1 MNFVRCKTLELYFSK
16 LGTDIDNR
24 DMVFVE
30 DSKEIYTDGKP
41 YGKDINWIEPPK
53 PEIGDY
59 YTKTGRLIR
68 FSELTDDDK
77 DNLAGIYVGD
87 HPETGDK
94 LLIPAN
100 AGFAYNST
108 QGGLKWCDDYPIPT
122 EIQNSI
128 NPSDIATNS
137 TEARTK
143 FNGKSQTDKIL
154 AAAAANSKPATYFG
168 EANFCKSF
176 APGFKNGEWY
186 LPSVGE
192 LLLINKSY
200 STILQSITK
209 IYSSIT
215 SLSYWYWSSNQYSAT
230 HSWHVRLP
238 LGDVD
243 YLTVDSS
250 GNYVV
255 PFLAIK

>member
-1 MNFVRCKTLELYFSK
+1 MNFVRCETLELYLSK

-59 YTKTGRLIR
+59 YTKTGGLIR

-108 QGGLKWCDDYPIPT
+108 QGRLKWCDDYPIPT
-122 EIQNSI
+122 NIQNSI
-128 NPSDIATNS
+128 NPSDVTTNS

-200 STILQSITK
+200 STILQSVTK
-209 IYSSIT
+209 VFSAIT
-215 SLSYWYWSSNQYSAT
+215 SLEYWYWSSNQFSA
-230 HSWHVRLP
+230 HDSWDVN
-238 LGDVD
+238 LG
-243 YLTVDSS
+243 S
-250 GNYVV
+250 GNVGNGSVYHSGDYVV

>member
-1 MNFVRCKTLELYFSK
+1 MNFVRCETLELYFSK

-59 YTKTGRLIR
+59 YTKTGGLIR

-108 QGGLKWCDDYPIPT
+108 QGGLKWCEDYPIPT
-122 EIQNSI
+122 DIQNSI
-128 NPSDIATNS
+128 NPSDVTTNS

-176 APGFKNGEWY
+176 VPGFKDGEWY
-186 LPSVGE
+186 LPAVGE

-200 STILQSITK
+200 STILKSITK
-209 IYSSIT
+209 IYPSIT
-215 SLSYWYWSSNQYSAT
+215 SLTHWYWSSNQYSAFT
-230 HSWHVRLP
+230 SWNVFLHSGDVGRN
-238 LGDVD
+238 DVD
-243 YLTVDSS
+243 YS
-250 GNYVV
+250 GNFVV

>member
-59 YTKTGRLIR
+59 YTKTGGLIR

-100 AGFAYNST
+100 AGFAYNSS

-122 EIQNSI
+122 DIQNSI
-128 NPSDIATNS
+128 NPSDVTTNS

-154 AAAAANSKPATYFG
+154 AAAAANSKPDTYFG

-176 APGFKNGEWY
+176 APGFKDGEWY
-186 LPSVGE
+186 LPAVGE

-209 IYSSIT
+209 IYPSIT
-215 SLSYWYWSSNQYSAT
+215 SLAYWYWSSDQYSAS
-230 HSWHVRLP
+230 HSWLVY
-238 LGDVD
+238 LG
-243 YLTVDSS
+243 S
-250 GNYVV
+250 GNVVYNRVNYSDYFVV

>member
-1 MNFVRCKTLELYFSK
+1 MNFVRCETLELYFSK

-41 YGKDINWIEPPK
+41 YGKDINWIEPSK
-53 PEIGDY
+53 LEIGNY
-59 YTKTGRLIR
+59 YTKTGGLIK

-77 DNLAGIYVGD
+77 DNLAGIYIGD

-108 QGGLKWCDDYPIPT
+108 QGSLKWCDDYPIPT
-122 EIQNSI
+122 DIQNSI
-128 NPSDIATNS
+128 NPSDITTNS
-137 TEARTK
+137 TETRTK

-154 AAAAANSKPATYFG
+154 AAAAANNKPNTYFPV
-168 EANFCKSF
+168 ANFCKSF
-176 APGFKNGEWY
+176 APGFHNGEWY

-200 STILQSITK
+200 STILQSVTK
-209 IYSSIT
+209 VFSAIT
-215 SLSYWYWSSNQYSAT
+215 SLEYWYWSSNQHSANYSWNVYLSSAN
-230 HSWHVRLP
+230 
-238 LGDVD
+238 VD
-243 YLTVDSS
+243 YRNVDFSDRC
-250 GNYVV
+250 VV